1 MSGSFE
7 KEKEKEKEVFLNSPF
22 YSHSDRRVEKN
33 D

>member
-7 KEKEKEKEVFLNSPF
+7 KEKEKESELFLNSPF
-22 YSHSDRRVEKN
+22 YSHSDRREKKN